1 VGAELLGGDHADVA
15 TGGIVRGQHCV
26 GGGRHCTALARW
38 GRRWERDVGV
48 GGGAGEED
56 WRERGGSDLMV
67 EGGVGKGAYPSQSSA
82 VPFLAVDG
90 LSVFLRLKFRGDAL
104 SPCCF
109 MG

>member
-1 VGAELLGGDHADVA
+1 MWAWGAAREKR
-15 TGGIVRGQHCV
+15 I
-26 GGGRHCTALARW
+26 GGR
-38 GRRWERDVGV
+38 G
-48 GGGAGEED
+48 
-56 WRERGGSDLMV
+56 GGSDLMV